1 MLHIHLKGRL
11 GNNLFQIAAGASL
24 AKANG
29 DAFCVSVPDKAND
42 PGLSTS
48 FAELINLQ
56 KTILRKVEVR
66 EEWNTQQAT
75 YSEKQFNYGPIP
87 YQQEMSISGY
97 FQSEKYFDKQF
108 VRELFAIDEETKNYI
123 LGKYGEILSQDVTS
137 IHIRRGDYLK
147 NIDVHPICSMD
158 YFRQA
163 IRVIG
168 KEKPFLIVS
177 NDIEWCKKQFKG
189 ENFYFAENESAV
201 VDLYLQSLCANNI
214 ISNSSFSWWG
224 AWLNANPEK
233 KVLVPDPWFG
243 ISTKNMDSSDLIP
256 EGWAKVPNRMPVYLQ
271 TFAILRKAKRDLY
284 HFLKK

>member
-24 AKANG
+24 AKAKG

-48 FAELINLQ
+48 LSELRNLQ

-66 EEWNTQQAT
+66 EERITQEVT
-75 YSEKQFNYGPIP
+75 YSEKQFNYEPIP
-87 YQQEMSISGY
+87 YQPEMSISGY
-97 FQSEKYFDKQF
+97 FQSEKYFDKQL
-108 VRELFAIDEETKNYI
+108 VRELFAIDEKTKKYI
-123 LGKYGEILSQDVTS
+123 LDKYGKILAQDVTS

-147 NIDVHPICSMD
+147 NIDVHPICSMG
-158 YFRQA
+158 YFRRA
-163 IRVIG
+163 IRMIG
-168 KEKPFLIVS
+168 KKKPFLLVS

-201 VDLYLQSLCANNI
+201 VDLYLQSLCKNNI

-224 AWLNANPEK
+224 AWLNPNLEK

-243 ISTKNMDSSDLIP
+243 ISTKNMDASDLIP
-256 EGWAKVPNRMPVYLQ
+256 EGWIKVPNRMPVYLQ

-284 HFLKK
+284 HILKK